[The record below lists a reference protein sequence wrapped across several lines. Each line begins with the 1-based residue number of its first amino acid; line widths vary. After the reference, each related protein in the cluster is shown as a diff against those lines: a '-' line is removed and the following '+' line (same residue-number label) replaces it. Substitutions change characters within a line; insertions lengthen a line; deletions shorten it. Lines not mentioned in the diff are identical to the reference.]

1 MAQQHIT
8 NEAFMGT
15 VDINLVLLLLIILIP
30 ILFFLRKNQKTVSK
44 TVSII
49 ILDQIKEINEFASH
63 ELTYFENISNQETLE
78 LFHKFKIPFIK
89 KGFSLNLIGKIKIG
103 INLENVKVEKLN
115 NNINITIPEIII
127 ISHETKISEIGFQ
140 TKNPIFQ
147 NDFNDLNKSLEE
159 KKIFKEKEILNNN
172 DLIKE
177 AYEELKKRIT
187 DSLLI
192 NPKISKKLNINFETD
207 TPSLVIEDK

>member
-1 MAQQHIT
+1 
-8 NEAFMGT
+8 MGT
-15 VDINLVLLLLIILIP
+15 VDINLILILLIVLLP
-30 ILFFLRKNQKTVSK
+30 ILFFLSFLRKKNQKTVS
-44 TVSII
+44 TII
-49 ILDQIKEINEFASH
+49 IDKIKEINEFASH
-63 ELTYFENISNQETLE
+63 ELTYFENISNEETLAI
-78 LFHKFKIPFIK
+78 FNKFKIPFIK
-89 KGFSLNLIGKIKIG
+89 KGFSLNLIGRIKIG
-103 INLENVKVEKLN
+103 VNLENVKIDKSK

-147 NDFNDLNKSLEE
+147 NDFNDFNKILEE
-159 KKIFKEKEILNNN
+159 RKIFKEKEILNNTG
-172 DLIKE
+172 LIKK

-207 TPSLVIEDK
+207 TPLLLIEDK